1 MPAADSYK
9 HKKSSRVLIPSH
21 EEAGAE
27 DASPKVAR
35 SPIKAEIPKNPVVR
49 RGQDPELFWLG
60 KYGADDT
67 DGTLRTDI
75 RSLYRHEHIAPEKI
89 ITGLYRFA
97 EGDRFK
103 EEQMELGFDVAEAFG
118 NAITRDDL
126 EKVSDYYTHSAGW
139 TNRPAKSSASTS
151 IPPTASNTAPTGKSN

>member
-27 DASPKVAR
+27 EASPKVAGA
-35 SPIKAEIPKNPVVR
+35 PVKADIPKNPIVR

-60 KYGADDT
+60 KYGADDSE
-67 DGTLRTDI
+67 DTLRTDI

-89 ITGLYRFA
+89 IAGLYRLT
-97 EGDRFK
+97 EGDRLARSRWK
-103 EEQMELGFDVAEAFG
+103 
-118 NAITRDDL
+118 
-126 EKVSDYYTHSAGW
+126 
-139 TNRPAKSSASTS
+139 
-151 IPPTASNTAPTGKSN
+151 